1 MLAQLYQNQLE
12 NIFYSL
18 CWSKRLSGKFI
29 GSRAIKV
36 MSDFDLAQ
44 LYGIEVK
51 RLKEAVRKN
60 IRRFHPDFLYEL
72 S

>member
-1 MLAQLYQNQLE
+1 M
-12 NIFYSL
+12 
-18 CWSKRLSGKFI
+18 
-29 GSRAIKV
+29 